1 MDNMPEKLDE
11 LGLKF
16 ATDKASSGHNYLD
29 LYERYFSAIRDK
41 NVKILEIGVLNG
53 SSLAVWEAYFPNAK
67 IIGADIN
74 PATKTFERARVQIEI
89 LDQSNIEQLVQLG
102 LKHGPFDVII
112 EDGSHFWDHQIIS
125 LKTLFPFVKSGGT
138 YVVEDLQTNYGTLAA
153 SYRGVSTISCVEY
166 LKKLVDLR
174 VADNQIDISEQEDA
188 FIRTYARSMRTIT
201 FYRQAC
207 VIEKSVPVE
216 ADLSIR
222 TPLIS
227 VPQDTACVSTHIA
240 VHIGHQGDRSSAT
253 GWLRSGKSH
262 EHFQGFSVTVP
273 DEPDCVLLYR
283 ARLANAEWTGW
294 KTKGEFAGTRGRAES
309 IIGLTVQLDER
320 SKEKYTLVV
329 VGEFSRSHDLV
340 EVQEGD
346 DCVSPPGGGALIGM
360 QLVLRRSSPLSGL

>member
-1 MDNMPEKLDE
+1 MDSTSDKLDE

-74 PATKTFERARVQIEI
+74 PATKIFERSRVQIEI

-112 EDGSHFWDHQIIS
+112 EDGSHFWDHQITS
-125 LKTLFPFVKSGGT
+125 LKTLFPFVKNGGT
-138 YVVEDLQTNYGTLAA
+138 YVIEDLQTNYGTLAA

-174 VADNQIDISEQEDA
+174 VADGQIDISEQEDA

-207 VIEKSVPVE
+207 VIEKAVPPE
-216 ADLSIR
+216 ADLSTG
-222 TPLIS
+222 TPLVP
-227 VPQDTACVSTHIA
+227 VPQDMACVLTHLV
-240 VHIGHQGDRSSAT
+240 VHVGHQGDRSSSV
-253 GWLRSGKSH
+253 GWLRSGKRQ
-262 EHFQGFSVTVP
+262 EHFQGFSVSVP
-273 DEPDCVLLYR
+273 DEPSCGLLYR
-283 ARLANAEWTGW
+283 ARLANTEWTEW
-294 KTKGEFAGTRGRAES
+294 KTNGEFAGTKGRAES
-309 IIGLTVQLDER
+309 LIGFSVQLDEH
-320 SKEKYTLVV
+320 SKERYSLVLA
-329 VGEFSRSHDLV
+329 GEFSKSLDLV
-340 EVQEGD
+340 EVREGG
-346 DCVSPPGGGALIGM
+346 DCISPPGGGALVGM
-360 QLVLRRSSPLSGL
+360 QLVLRRNSPISV